1 MQIKLITTL
10 IVSIIATISTALL
23 RFAPKKSYFN
33 RVGEENGMYE
43 ATFSRG
49 PGQNSRL
56 MRKVP
61 LPKFGGRRD
70 HITSFLTSAS
80 SIFRT
85 CIGRNWPTADLLE
98 TVEDL
103 MVEHSAAESKRGD
116 TLATQGVLNNLNHEE
131 A

>member
-10 IVSIIATISTALL
+10 IVSIIATMSTALL

-61 LPKFGGRRD
+61 LPMFGGRHD
-70 HITSFLTSAS
+70 HITSFLTLAS
-80 SIFRT
+80 TVFGA
-85 CIGRNWPTADLLE
+85 CIRRNWPTADLLE
-98 TVEDL
+98 TVGDL
-103 MVEHSAAESKRGD
+103 MVPHSKAESKWSD
-116 TLATQGVLNNLNHEE
+116 LLDN
-131 A
+131 

>member
-1 MQIKLITTL
+1 M
-10 IVSIIATISTALL
+10 STALL

-43 ATFSRG
+43 ATFSQG

-61 LPKFGGRRD
+61 LPMFGGRRD
-70 HITSFLTSAS
+70 HITSFLQSTSGA
-80 SIFRT
+80 
-85 CIGRNWPTADLLE
+85 CIRRNWPTADLLE
-98 TVEDL
+98 TVGDL
-103 MVEHSAAESKRGD
+103 MVAHSKAESKWSD
-116 TLATQGVLNNLNHEE
+116 LLDKQGVLNNLNHDE

>member
-1 MQIKLITTL
+1 M
-10 IVSIIATISTALL
+10 STAPF

-56 MRKVP
+56 TKKVP
-61 LPKFGGRRD
+61 LPMFGGRRN
-70 HITSFLTSAS
+70 HITSFLQSTST
-80 SIFRT
+80 IFGV
-85 CIGRNWPTADLLE
+85 CIRRNWPTADLLK
-98 TVEDL
+98 TVGDL
-103 MVEHSAAESKRGD
+103 MVAHSGGERTWRD
-116 TLATQGVLNNLNHEE
+116 LVLIQGALNDLNHEE